1 MIKARLGAFRDWGA
15 VRRVGVAGGVL
26 IVTAALALAGCG
38 GGGGTATS
46 TPHGPATSTLPA
58 TTTSNP
64 HGTATSTPHGTAT
77 STLPATTTTNPHG
90 TATSTLPATTT
101 TRLNTI
107 KPIPGR
113 SAPPF
118 YDYNSSTIYSASP
131 VTGQNGVQYGVCRGT
146 PPTTEVILSWTTFY
160 TDYVQLGGDRGKNYP
175 ANDYDFFDRI
185 PCDADHGPLSSP
197 RARITFT
204 LFGPGGETTAEANI
218 FVENNYQPY

>member
-1 MIKARLGAFRDWGA
+1 M
-15 VRRVGVAGGVL
+15 
-26 IVTAALALAGCG
+26 
-38 GGGGTATS
+38 
-46 TPHGPATSTLPA
+46 
-58 TTTSNP
+58 SNP
-64 HGTATSTPHGTAT
+64 HGTATAT
-77 STLPATTTTNPHG
+77 QA
-90 TATSTLPATTT
+90 ATTT

-118 YDYNSSTIYSASP
+118 FDYNSSTIYSASP
-131 VTGQNGVQYGVCRGT
+131 VTLNGVQYGVCRFFPGT

-175 ANDYDFFDRI
+175 ANDDGVFDRI

-197 RARITFT
+197 RARVTFT
-204 LFGPGGETTAEANI
+204 LFGPGGETTAEASI